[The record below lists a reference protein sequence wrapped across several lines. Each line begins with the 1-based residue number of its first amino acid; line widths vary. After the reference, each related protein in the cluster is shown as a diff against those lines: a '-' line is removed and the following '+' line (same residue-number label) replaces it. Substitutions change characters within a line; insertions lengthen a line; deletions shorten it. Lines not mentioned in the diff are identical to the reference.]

1 MSQKI
6 NNKTLQSVSK
16 NSLNKSPKVKTKKL
30 PVIHQHSARKI
41 SEKEK
46 GENISLFSNNAHLHI
61 TRHIQIVG
69 TYELYDI
76 DKSVIIT
83 FFNWTYSIHCYGM
96 AHV

>member
-1 MSQKI
+1 M
-6 NNKTLQSVSK
+6 QSVSK
-16 NSLNKSPKVKTKKL
+16 NPLNKSPKVKTKKL

-61 TRHIQIVG
+61 TRHIQFVG
-69 TYELYDI
+69 TYQLYDI

-83 FFNWTYSIHCYGM
+83 FFQFEHTLYIVMAWHMYDMYG
-96 AHV
+96 AH